1 MTPSSTSREEV
12 IDVIYAALTN
22 PRDSGNRFLH
32 QLLVTAKDGYFSLN
46 LLKGLVVK
54 LADFPLTYLQH
65 CIKHQTVSPRLELS
79 PDNTKVRKARPGGS
93 SSSETDPYGF
103 LVKGSSIQA
112 NSGNKRRSSSATN
125 GDLPTGKRHCGTHFT
140 PYRPAFNYEALA
152 REVDDDDDG
161 SVDILPVIFDNG
173 KFYQDASFFNSTSE
187 SQVKTL
193 PLYDKLE
200 ILPIGAQS
208 TESVFR

>member
-1 MTPSSTSREEV
+1 MTPSSISREEV
-12 IDVIYAALTN
+12 IDVIYNALTN
-22 PRDSGNRFLH
+22 PNDSGNRFLH
-32 QLLVTAKDGYFSLN
+32 QLLANAKDGYFSLN

-65 CIKHQTVSPRLELS
+65 CIKHQTNTPRLELS
-79 PDNTKVRKARPGGS
+79 PDNTKVRKAQPGGP

-103 LVKGSSIQA
+103 LVKGTSIHV
-112 NSGNKRRSSSATN
+112 NPGSKRRASSASMD
-125 GDLPTGKRHCGTHFT
+125 DLTTGKRHRGTHFT

-152 REVDDDDDG
+152 READDDG
-161 SVDILPVIFDNG
+161 DVSLDILPVIFDDG

-187 SQVKTL
+187 SQAKTF

-200 ILPIGAQS
+200 VIPIGALP
-208 TESVFR
+208 TEPVFR

>member
-65 CIKHQTVSPRLELS
+65 CIKHQTDSPRLELS

-152 REVDDDDDG
+152 REVDDDDNG

-173 KFYQDASFFNSTSE
+173 KFYQDASFFNSTFE
-187 SQVKTL
+187 SQVKIL

-208 TESVFR
+208 TEPVFR